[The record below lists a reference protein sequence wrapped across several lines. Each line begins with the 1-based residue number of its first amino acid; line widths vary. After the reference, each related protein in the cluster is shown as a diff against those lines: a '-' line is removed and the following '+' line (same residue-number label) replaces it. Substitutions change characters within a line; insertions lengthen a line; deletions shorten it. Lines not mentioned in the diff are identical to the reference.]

1 MTSKIKHNG
10 SELEVILFDVSQ
22 LREGPA
28 AILQQP
34 HISGDIPRPAPVAR
48 AAATPADILPDIEVC
63 RTNKLEC
70 LVTHICKFPLNIRFQ
85 ILMY

>member
-1 MTSKIKHNG
+1 MI
-10 SELEVILFDVSQ
+10 Q

-34 HISGDIPRPAPVAR
+34 HISGDIPRPAPVACP
-48 AAATPADILPDIEVC
+48 AATPADILPDIEVC

-70 LVTHICKFPLNIRFQ
+70 LVTQICKFPLNIRFQ

>member
-10 SELEVILFDVSQ
+10 SELEVNLFDVSQ
-22 LREGPA
+22 LREGAA

-34 HISGDIPRPAPVAR
+34 HISGDIPRPAPVACP
-48 AAATPADILPDIEVC
+48 ATAPADILPDIEVC
-63 RTNKLEC
+63 RTNKEEC
-70 LVTHICKFPLNIRFQ
+70 LVTQICKFPLNIRFQ